1 MRSEFNI
8 HIVLLAAG
16 LLLAVPAALAFAHQD
31 KLAGA
36 DWVLAGEAGSR
47 APFLR
52 FEGGRVAGLGGCNRF
67 GGTYDFDGDRL
78 SFSPLA
84 ATRMACPG
92 EIMKAEQAFFDM
104 LAKVKGV
111 SLTGET
117 LVLLD
122 GDGKALARFDKRLAQ

>member
-1 MRSEFNI
+1 MRRLI
-8 HIVLLAAG
+8 AASFLILG
-16 LLLAVPAALAFAHQD
+16 LLAVPAAADQD
-31 KLAGA
+31 ELTGA
-36 DWVLAGEAGSR
+36 NWVLAGEAGSR

-67 GGTYDFDGDRL
+67 GGTYDHDGDRL

-92 EIMKAEQAFFDM
+92 EVMKVEQAFFDM
-104 LAKVKGV
+104 LAKVKGMT
-111 SLTGET
+111 LTGET
-117 LVLLD
+117 LELLD

>member
-1 MRSEFNI
+1 MRRHF
-8 HIVLLAAG
+8 AASFLILG
-16 LLLAVPAALAFAHQD
+16 LLAVPAAADQD
-31 KLAGA
+31 ELTGA

-67 GGTYDFDGDRL
+67 GGTYDHDGDRL

-92 EIMKAEQAFFDM
+92 EVMKVEQAFFDM
-104 LAKVKGV
+104 LANVRQAKVEGS
-111 SLTGET
+111 SL
-117 LVLLD
+117 LLFD
-122 GDGKALARFDKRLAQ
+122 GAGKELARLSRRSGA